1 MMNMK
6 PANQGNPSSRMKTK
20 VNTGSAGPE
29 KMVDMKG
36 AAGGKP
42 SGGLKGA
49 ISELKSQ
56 NHEMGHLRHE
66 PLAGL
71 KPRGG
76 DSNN

>member
-1 MMNMK
+1 MDMK
-6 PANQGNPSSRMKTK
+6 PANQMNPKSRMKTT
-20 VNTGSAGPE
+20 VNKGSPGPE
-29 KMVDMKG
+29 KKADMSG
-36 AAGGKP
+36 AMNGKP

-49 ISELKSQ
+49 MAELKSQ

-76 DSNN
+76 DSNS